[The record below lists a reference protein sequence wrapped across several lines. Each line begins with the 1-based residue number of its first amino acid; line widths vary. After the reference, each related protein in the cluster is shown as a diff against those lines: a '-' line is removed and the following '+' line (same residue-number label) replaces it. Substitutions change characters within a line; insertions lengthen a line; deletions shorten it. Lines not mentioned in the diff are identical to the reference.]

1 MHSDNEMKV
10 LDDILFLQIPHHIY
24 HSNLNYAAGMK

>member
-24 HSNLNYAAGMK
+24 HNLNYAAGMK